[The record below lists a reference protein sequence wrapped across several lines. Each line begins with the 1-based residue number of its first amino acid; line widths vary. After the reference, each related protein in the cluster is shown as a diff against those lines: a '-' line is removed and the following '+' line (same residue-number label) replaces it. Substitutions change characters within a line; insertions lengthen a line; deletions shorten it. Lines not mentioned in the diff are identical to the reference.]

1 MDKLEMARQ
10 TRAALLAFV
19 SGATTL
25 TDEQAMNMASTF
37 PVWPEGVNSDG
48 QYVEGQIV
56 QDEGQIY
63 RVMQPTV
70 TPIENQPPHAEGM
83 LAVYRPIEVEHTGTI
98 DDPIPWVYGMDCYN
112 GKYYSYEGKVYLCKG
127 DMIPCVW
134 TPGSA
139 GLWQWEEVTAEP
151 GGETEPE
158 EPVTEPEEPGTG
170 ETTDPQP
177 DPEPEPEPEEP
188 VELDGSLENPIPFE
202 LNMNVQNGKYYSY
215 NGKVYLCKLDMAP
228 CVWAPGTPGL
238 WQWEK
243 VTADDS
249 SPEEAV

>member
-1 MDKLEMARQ
+1 MDKLMKARQ
-10 TRAALLAFV
+10 TRAALEAFA
-19 SGATTL
+19 S
-25 TDEQAMNMASTF
+25 QAAAGLSDDAALKMAAAF
-37 PVWPEGVNSDG
+37 PVWPSGTDASG
-48 QYVEGQIV
+48 QYEKGQIV
-56 QDEGQIY
+56 QHGGGLY
-63 RVMQPTV
+63 R
-70 TPIENQPPHAEGM
+70 IEQAVAPQAHQPPDAAGM
-83 LAVYRPIEVEHTGTI
+83 LAVYRPVSPSHAGTAE
-98 DDPIPWVYGMDCYN
+98 DPIPWVYGMDCYT
-112 GKYYSYEGKVYLCKG
+112 GEYFSYEGKVYLCKG

-188 VELDGSLENPIPFE
+188 AELDGSLENPIPFE

-238 WQWEK
+238 WQWEE
-243 VTADDS
+243 VSA
-249 SPEEAV
+249 

>member
-1 MDKLEMARQ
+1 MDKLEMARE
-10 TRAALLAFV
+10 TRAALLAFT

-70 TPIENQPPHAEGM
+70 TPLEHQPPHAEGM
-83 LAVYRPIEVEHTGTI
+83 LAVYRPIEVEHAGTI
-98 DDPIPWVYGMDCYN
+98 EDPIPWVYGMDCYT

-139 GLWQWEEVTAEP
+139 GLWQWEEVTAEEP
-151 GGETEPE
+151 KPEPEEPEGGDETEPE
-158 EPVTEPEEPGTG
+158 EPVTEPEEP
-170 ETTDPQP
+170 ET
-177 DPEPEPEPEEP
+177 EPEPTEPTGTI
-188 VELDGSLENPIPFE
+188 DDPIPFVMS
-202 LNMNVQNGKYYSY
+202 MNTEQGKYYSY
-215 NGKVYLCKLDMAP
+215 EGETYLCKLTMTP
-228 CVWAPGTPGL
+228 CVWAPGSAGL

-249 SPEEAV
+249 SPEETV

>member
-10 TRAALLAFV
+10 TRAALLAFT

-70 TPIENQPPHAEGM
+70 TPLENQPPHAEGM

-98 DDPIPWVYGMDCYN
+98 EDPIPWVYGMDCYT

-139 GLWQWEEVTAEP
+139 GLWQWEEVTAE
-151 GGETEPE
+151 
-158 EPVTEPEEPGTG
+158 
-170 ETTDPQP
+170 
-177 DPEPEPEPEEP
+177 EPEPEPTEP
-188 VELDGSLENPIPFE
+188 TGTIDDPIPFVMS
-202 LNMNVQNGKYYSY
+202 MNTEQGKYYSY
-215 NGKVYLCKLDMAP
+215 EGETYLCTLTMTP
-228 CVWAPGTPGL
+228 CVWAPGSEGVY
-238 WQWEK
+238 QWEK

-249 SPEEAV
+249 SPEETV